1 MAARALSKGSEGP
14 RHNSRERQPD
24 NAVAPPPADGPV
36 PTTTPRYEVQ
46 VVAAAS
52 RQQGRALVERLAAA
66 GHPAYVATAIVKN
79 VEVFRVRVG
88 PFDTLS
94 EAKEVSRQLRRNG
107 YDGAWIVR

>member
-1 MAARALSKGSEGP
+1 
-14 RHNSRERQPD
+14 
-24 NAVAPPPADGPV
+24 
-36 PTTTPRYEVQ
+36 
-46 VVAAAS
+46 
-52 RQQGRALVERLAAA
+52 
-66 GHPAYVATAIVKN
+66 VATAIVKN